1 MIARLA
7 NAAKEVAIAYQFG
20 TGPLIDAYVLVVAFV
35 TWLPA
40 VWLSGCQTVLVPQ
53 VVSLSAAE
61 RRLFLSELF
70 GWLIVVGAVLSLV
83 LILGLPTLM
92 MGLFGD
98 HAARN
103 ELEHLL
109 AVLTP
114 ITLFG
119 VVTSLFIALL
129 IAAQRHA
136 NALLE
141 GVPAVV
147 ILVSVLLL
155 GSAQALSYGTLAGF
169 ALQLGVAAWLLR
181 TSWFSRPKL
190 SFASSVWPEFKQGM
204 KIVLFGQLLLA
215 LAYPVDQL
223 IANTLVS
230 GSGAQYGYAYRL
242 VAFIMAIGSLAIGR
256 TVLPVLSQM
265 DLGDAWLLVA
275 RWGWRLFSSA
285 IFVVA
290 LAWALAPWGVALLFE
305 RGAFTQSDTLAVTEA
320 FRWGLVQVPF
330 MLLGVLL
337 MQYLASA
344 KAFWTISLVGAGGAV
359 VKIGASLVL
368 GNTLGL
374 PGLMQASAVAFGV
387 TALAAYVGARRLVR
401 VT

>member
-1 MIARLA
+1 M
-7 NAAKEVAIAYQFG
+7 
-20 TGPLIDAYVLVVAFV
+20 VVAFV

-53 VVSLSAAE
+53 VVSLSATE

-70 GWLIVVGAVLSLV
+70 GWLLVAAIVLSLV
-83 LILGLPTLM
+83 LSLGLPALM
-92 MGLFGD
+92 MGLYADHGAGD
-98 HAARN
+98 

-114 ITLFG
+114 ITLLG
-119 VVTSLFIALL
+119 LVTSLFVASL

-147 ILVSVLLL
+147 IMPSVLLL

-169 ALQLGVAAWLLR
+169 ALQLGIAAWLLG

-190 SFASSVWPEFKQGM
+190 SFESSVWPEFKQGI

-223 IANTLVS
+223 IANALVS

-256 TVLPVLSQM
+256 TVLIVV
-265 DLGDAWLLVA
+265 AWFLLPDYRFVA
-275 RWGWRLFSSA
+275 IPGIIVVIYLIS
-285 IFVVA
+285 IFV
-290 LAWALAPWGVALLFE
+290 LATRPIREPSQGN
-305 RGAFTQSDTLAVTEA
+305 GA
-320 FRWGLVQVPF
+320 
-330 MLLGVLL
+330 
-337 MQYLASA
+337 
-344 KAFWTISLVGAGGAV
+344 
-359 VKIGASLVL
+359 
-368 GNTLGL
+368 
-374 PGLMQASAVAFGV
+374 
-387 TALAAYVGARRLVR
+387 
-401 VT
+401 